1 MGQAYGK
8 LFQEWEIA
16 VIKKSIDE
24 SRKKWKCLAQ
34 DAYDD
39 LLQECVTYWY
49 FSRGGYVPGREASRK
64 TYLGRVIRNKIM
76 DLIRERET
84 DKRRTTCLTDSLDEF
99 LRDEDGSVAMSDR
112 IAAVAGLEDP
122 RDHTRETQL
131 RMDLASVFRKLTPY
145 QQKLCR
151 LLGDKGCTVKEA
163 SVHLKIPRGTVY
175 EEVMRIR
182 AVFAKEGLADYLK

>member
-1 MGQAYGK
+1 MGQAYRK

-16 VIKKSIDE
+16 VIKKSIGE
-24 SRKKWKCLAQ
+24 SRKRWKCLAR

-84 DKRRTTCLTDSLDEF
+84 DKRRIACLTNSLDEF
-99 LRDEDGSVAMSDR
+99 MRDEDGCVAMSDR
-112 IAAVAGLEDP
+112 IGAVAGLEDP
-122 RDHTRETQL
+122 RNHIRETQL
-131 RMDLASVFRKLTPY
+131 RMDVSSVLRKLTPD
-145 QQKLCR
+145 QKRLCR
-151 LLGDKGCTVKEA
+151 LLGDKGFTIKEA
-163 SVHLKIPRGTVY
+163 SEHLKIPRGTVY

-182 AVFAKEGLADYLK
+182 AVFANEGLADYLK